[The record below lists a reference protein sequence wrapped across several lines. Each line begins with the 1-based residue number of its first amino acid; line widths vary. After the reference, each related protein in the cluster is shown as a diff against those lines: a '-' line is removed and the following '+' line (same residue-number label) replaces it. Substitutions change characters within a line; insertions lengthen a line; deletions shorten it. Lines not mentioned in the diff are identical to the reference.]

1 MPTTARTQFRSGQD
15 HCAAWITE
23 PDPALHGEGPHPAV
37 VLVHGFGAT
46 HGMRLA
52 QYEQA
57 FATAGMVVLAFDF
70 RHLGDSGGSP
80 RQLVSVRRQL
90 NDIDAALDFIREHT
104 AVDPARVA
112 VWGTSMG
119 ATHVTLTAANHPE
132 LAAAV
137 VQCPVLNTRNAAFSS
152 GLRHVAKLAGPITS
166 DLIRA
171 ALHLPR
177 RYLAIAD
184 EPGREAIVTVPGARQ
199 GWLGMVSD
207 GVAFDNRVTASV
219 GAELVLLNAAAK
231 ASEIQIPFLVCVSD
245 HETLMDP
252 RIAARVARQAPQ
264 GEAIHYPADHFEVY
278 HAPLA
283 EGIIADQTAF
293 LMRHLGPADQV
304 SEPTEQIID
313 A

>member
-1 MPTTARTQFRSGQD
+1 MPTTTRTQFRSGSD
-15 HCAAWITE
+15 HCAAWITR
-23 PDPALHGEGPHPAV
+23 PDPALHGDGSHPAV

-57 FATAGMVVLAFDF
+57 FAAAGMVVLAFDF

-80 RQLVSVRRQL
+80 RQVVSVRRQL
-90 NDIDAALDFIREHT
+90 DDIDAALDFIREDE
-104 AVDPARVA
+104 AADPARVA
-112 VWGTSMG
+112 LWGTSMG
-119 ATHVTLTAANHPE
+119 GTHVTLTAAKHPE

-152 GLRHVAKLAGPITS
+152 GLGHVARLGGPIAS

-184 EPGREAIVTVPGARQ
+184 EPGHEAIVTVPGAKQ
-199 GWLGMVSD
+199 GWLGMVPD
-207 GVAFDNRVTASV
+207 GVVFDNRVTASV

-252 RIAARVARQAPQ
+252 RIAARVAQQAPR

-278 HAPLA
+278 HSPLV

-293 LMRHLGPADQV
+293 LTRHLGLA
-304 SEPTEQIID
+304 EHTGGHAGQIVD

>member
-1 MPTTARTQFRSGQD
+1 MPTTTRTQFRSGAD
-15 HCAAWITE
+15 HCAAWITQ
-23 PDPALHGEGPHPAV
+23 PDPTMHGEGPHPAV

-70 RHLGDSGGSP
+70 RYLGDSGGNP

-90 NDIDAALDFIREHT
+90 DDIDAALDFIREDER
-104 AVDPARVA
+104 VDPARVA

-119 ATHVTLTAANHPE
+119 GTHVTLTAVRHPD
-132 LAAAV
+132 LVAAV

-152 GLRHVAKLAGPITS
+152 GLGHVAKLTGPITS
-166 DLIRA
+166 DLVRA

-177 RYLAIAD
+177 RYVAIAD
-184 EPGREAIVTVPGARQ
+184 EPGREAIVTAPGAKE
-199 GWLGMVSD
+199 GWLGMVPD

-252 RIAARVARQAPQ
+252 RIAARVAHRAPR
-264 GEAIHYPADHFEVY
+264 GEASHYPADHFEVY
-278 HAPLA
+278 HAPLV
-283 EGIIADQTAF
+283 EQVIADQTAF
-293 LMRHLGPADQV
+293 LTRHLGLDDHV
-304 SEPTEQIID
+304 SGRTGQIDD

>member
-15 HCAAWITE
+15 HCAAWITK

-57 FATAGMVVLAFDF
+57 FAAAGMVVLAFDF

-245 HETLMDP
+245 RETLMDP

-293 LMRHLGPADQV
+293 LMRHLGLADQV